1 MTNTAVKGLTTNPWF
16 GCHTA
21 IATPFL
27 DDRVDFESLG
37 RLVAHQLEG
46 KVTGIVPCGTTGES
60 PTLSDAEK
68 EEVVKF
74 VVKEAGG
81 RVAVLVGTGSNNTA
95 KVVFHTKKA
104 RDAGATGALV
114 VTPYY
119 NKPTQEGLY
128 RHFEAVAKAV
138 PGFPI
143 VLYEIPGRT
152 CVSLDVETIARIVK
166 ACPNVAAVKE
176 ASGKPERVTK
186 IRALVPSC
194 AVLSGDDALT
204 LPVMSLGGT
213 GVVSVVSNVIPG
225 EISALTAAA
234 ARGDFREANRINDRV
249 DPLTR
254 AMFLETNPSPVKYA
268 LAKAGI
274 FASPEVRLP
283 LVEPSAS
290 TRKEIE
296 AALEQVVP
304 AAKARR

>member
-1 MTNTAVKGLTTNPWF
+1 
-16 GCHTA
+16 
-21 IATPFL
+21 
-27 DDRVDFESLG
+27 
-37 RLVAHQLEG
+37 
-46 KVTGIVPCGTTGES
+46 
-60 PTLSDAEK
+60 
-68 EEVVKF
+68 
-74 VVKEAGG
+74 
-81 RVAVLVGTGSNNTA
+81 
-95 KVVFHTKKA
+95 
-104 RDAGATGALV
+104 
-114 VTPYY
+114 
-119 NKPTQEGLY
+119 
-128 RHFEAVAKAV
+128 
-138 PGFPI
+138 
-143 VLYEIPGRT
+143 
-152 CVSLDVETIARIVK
+152 
-166 ACPNVAAVKE
+166 
-176 ASGKPERVTK
+176 
-186 IRALVPSC
+186 
-194 AVLSGDDALT
+194 
-204 LPVMSLGGT
+204 MSLGGT